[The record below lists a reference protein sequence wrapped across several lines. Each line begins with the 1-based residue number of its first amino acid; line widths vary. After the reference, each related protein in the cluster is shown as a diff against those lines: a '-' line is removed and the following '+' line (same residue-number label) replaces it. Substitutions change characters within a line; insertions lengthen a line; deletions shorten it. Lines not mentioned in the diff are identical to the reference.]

1 MKLIYFLLETLSMLQ
16 TLDKETQKFATI
28 YRYDGNDTEYGS
40 SSIVNGKDET
50 HKIAFDPSAF
60 AEITSVEIVL
70 ASGE

>member
-1 MKLIYFLLETLSMLQ
+1 MLQ
-16 TLDKETQKFATI
+16 TPDKETQKFATI

-50 HKIAFDPSAF
+50 HKIAFDPSTF
-60 AEITSVEIVL
+60 GEITSVEIVL

>member
-1 MKLIYFLLETLSMLQ
+1 MLQ

-28 YRYDGNDTEYGS
+28 YRRGGNNTEYGNYGG
-40 SSIVNGKDET
+40 IGDKWET
-50 HKIAFDPSAF
+50 HRIAFDPSTF

>member
-1 MKLIYFLLETLSMLQ
+1 MLQ

-40 SSIVNGKDET
+40 FSTVNGKDET
-50 HKIAFDPSAF
+50 HKIAFDPSTF
-60 AEITSVEIVL
+60 GEITSVEIVL